1 MKNDLIIIL
10 GLVFLVALGIAGYA
24 FFQANTQNNIT
35 VNKTSINKSEPAQG
49 DGSQGVSSSQKSSQG
64 ASSSQET
71 DSGQENTSPTSH
83 GSDQI
88 QYVDENG
95 TLIII

>member
-10 GLVFLVALGIAGYA
+10 GLVFLVALVAGYA

-49 DGSQGVSSSQKSSQG
+49 GGGQGVSSSQKSSQG